1 MVNLS
6 ETSWKEWAVLAQGG
20 DKKAYS
26 QLLRDILPFI
36 HKSILPRVAN
46 PEWADD
52 ITQEVLM
59 SIHKSLHTYSADR
72 AFTPWLNAI
81 IHYRK
86 TDHLRKYYSS
96 KGNVSVPVEDQI
108 NLSADVTSP
117 EDMTEYKNVE
127 KALLSFPEK
136 QQQIFRL
143 IKIDGYTAKEVANK
157 MEMTESAVKVSAHR
171 TLEKLKQDLN

>member
-1 MVNLS
+1 MANIS
-6 ETSWKEWAVLAQGG
+6 EDEWKEWAVLAQGG

-26 QLLRDILPFI
+26 LLLRGILPFI
-36 HKSILPRVAN
+36 QKSLIPKVAN

-59 SIHKSLHTYSADR
+59 SIHKSLHTYSSDR
-72 AFTPWLNAI
+72 AFVPWLNAI

-86 TDHLRKYYSS
+86 TDYLRKYYSR

-108 NLSADVTSP
+108 NLAADVTSP

-127 KALLSFPEK
+127 KALMEFPEK

-143 IKIDGYTAKEVANK
+143 VKIEGYSAAEVADQ

-171 TLEKLKQDLN
+171 TLEKLKQTLN